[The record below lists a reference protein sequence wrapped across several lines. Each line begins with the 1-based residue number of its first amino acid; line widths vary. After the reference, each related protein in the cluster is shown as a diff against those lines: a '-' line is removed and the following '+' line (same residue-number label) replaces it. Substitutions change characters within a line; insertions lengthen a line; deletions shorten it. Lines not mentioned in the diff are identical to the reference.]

1 MKQNRKRSALT
12 TWLCLLMFVSL
23 QAQISLKGTVAD
35 AETGE
40 PLIGAT
46 VRVIDTS
53 LATITDIDGHF
64 SIADVPAEAQ
74 LFEVGY
80 VGMVTQTLKIA
91 DYKGTPILLQ
101 SDNLLT
107 EVVVTAMGISRDKK
121 ALGYAVSEVKGDE
134 LNRARGGVSNPV
146 NVLQGKVSG
155 LQISSNSGSIGGSSK
170 VLIRGVSSIS
180 GNNQPLFVIDGVPI
194 EGSDFNSSTT
204 GVGWG
209 GYDYGNL
216 VQDINPDD
224 IESISVLKGASAS
237 ALYGSRANN
246 GVILI
251 TTKRGLKD
259 EGLEVSYS
267 GTMGIERVG
276 KLPEYQNQYGGGNST
291 TFSTAT
297 INGKLYQIP
306 NYFVD
311 ESWGPKL
318 EGQEVLTWYDLAR
331 WEEGGKQGDPI
342 PSKWLPAKHD
352 ASSLFET
359 GLSVSNHVS
368 LAKTTEESQFR
379 VSYTNTET
387 KGMVPNSKQHKNA
400 LNLSGTLKSKD
411 KRLEVFTNV
420 SYLNTRT
427 QGRTETG
434 YGNNNIFMKATCWWQ
449 RQLDFKQLKELY
461 ISPSGEQYTWNRTSW
476 DDPTPAYSDNPYWTL
491 YMNSQNDSRNRIY
504 GNIGTSYQI
513 APWLKAQYKVNLDY
527 FSQKEYEHVAV
538 GSQQESSYTERAR
551 QQYEINHEWMLM
563 GHYDFSDFS
572 LQANLGANIMHR
584 RYELT
589 TGTTQGGLAIP
600 LLYNLSNSV
609 QTPLASNEVSR
620 RGLNSFFGNVSVG
633 WRSMIYLEATLRRDS
648 SSTLPKGNNTYWYP
662 SFTTSFIFSE
672 LLSNQLPWLT
682 YGKLRAGWAKVG
694 NDTAPYSLLTAYK
707 QYTNIGNGVPGY
719 ILSNTLNNNQLKP
732 ETTYSWEVGLELAFL
747 KNRLGLDVT
756 YYSSES
762 RDQIVPFS
770 VSGSTGYTYAVYNAG
785 VLTNRGVEL
794 TLHAI
799 PVLTRSFE
807 WNSTLTL
814 SQNKNCVKKLIDNV
828 DYYRLASG
836 VFAAELGAYVGK
848 EYGVIMG
855 TNYVFDS
862 EGRRMIDPETGLYR
876 STDGFE
882 SLGSAYPDF
891 TGGWNNSFRLGR
903 FDASVQIDFQKG
915 GHYFGCSYLYG
926 IYGGQL
932 AETAENGIRE
942 KGIVLDGVIDD
953 KGTPNTTVVNAQD
966 WGYDY
971 YSGPAA
977 QSVLRS
983 DYVKLREI
991 SVGYHVPLKSR
1002 FIKEMHLSAYARNL
1016 AVWGPDTRHFDPES
1030 IVNNAGNVQGLDYGH
1045 TPASR
1050 NYGLTINLK
1059 F

>member
-1 MKQNRKRSALT
+1 M
-12 TWLCLLMFVSL
+12 TWICMFMFLSV
-23 QAQISLKGTVAD
+23 QAQITLQGTVAD
-35 AETGE
+35 ADTGE

-46 VRVIDTS
+46 IRVTDTS
-53 LATITDIDGHF
+53 LATITDFDGNF
-64 SIADVPAEAQ
+64 TIMDVPAEAR
-74 LFEVGY
+74 LFVVNY
-80 VGMVTQTLKIA
+80 VGMLAQTLKIA
-91 DYKGTPILLQ
+91 DYNGATILLK
-101 SDNLLT
+101 SDNQLS

-121 ALGYAVSEVKGDE
+121 ALGYAVSEVKGDD
-134 LNRARGGVSNPV
+134 LNKARGGVSNPV

-194 EGSDFNSSTT
+194 EGSDFNNSTT
-204 GVGWG
+204 GGGWG

-251 TTKRGLKD
+251 TTKRGRKD
-259 EGLEVSYS
+259 DGLEVSYS

-276 KLPEYQNQYGGGNST
+276 KLPEYQNQYGGGNSS

-297 INGKLYQIP
+297 INGKVYQIP
-306 NYFVD
+306 NYGID

-318 EGQEVLTWYDLAR
+318 EGQDVLTWYDLAR
-331 WEEGGKQGDPI
+331 WEDSGKQGDPI
-342 PSKWLPAKHD
+342 PSKWLPAKHGV
-352 ASSLFET
+352 SSLFET
-359 GLSVSNHVS
+359 GLSVSNHI
-368 LAKTTEESQFR
+368 AIANANETSQFR
-379 VSYTNTET
+379 LSYTNTET
-387 KGMVPNSKQHKNA
+387 KGMVPNSRQHKNA

-427 QGRTETG
+427 KGRTETG
-434 YGNNNIFMKATCWWQ
+434 YGDDNVFMKATCWWQ
-449 RQLDFKQLKELY
+449 RQLDFKQLKEMY
-461 ISPSGEQYTWNRTSW
+461 ISPSGEQHTWNRSSW
-476 DDPTPAYSDNPYWTL
+476 DDPTPAYNDNPYWSI
-491 YMNSQNDSRNRIY
+491 YMNSQNDTRNRIY
-504 GNIGTSYQI
+504 GNVGTSYQI

-572 LQANLGANIMHR
+572 VQANLGANIMHR
-584 RYELT
+584 HYELT
-589 TGTTQGGLAIP
+589 MGTTQGGLAIP

-609 QTPLASNEVSR
+609 QTPLATNEVSR

-633 WRSMIYLEATLRRDS
+633 WRSMLYLEATLRRDS
-648 SSTLPKGNNTYWYP
+648 SSTLPKENNTYWYP

-672 LLSNQLPWLT
+672 LLSKKLPWLS

-694 NDTAPYSLLTAYK
+694 NDTAPYNLLTAYK

-719 ILSNTLNNNQLKP
+719 VLSNTLNNSQLKP
-732 ETTYSWEVGLELAFL
+732 ETTYSWEVGLELSFL
-747 KNRLGLDVT
+747 KNRLGVDVT
-756 YYSSES
+756 YYNSES
-762 RDQIVPFS
+762 RNQIVPFS
-770 VSGSTGYTYAVYNAG
+770 VSGSTGYTYAIYNAG
-785 VLTNRGVEL
+785 VLTNKGVEL
-794 TLHAI
+794 TLNAT
-799 PVLTRSFE
+799 PVQIRSFE
-807 WNSTLTL
+807 WNTTLTL
-814 SQNKNCVKKLIDNV
+814 SQNQNRVKKLIDNV
-828 DYYRLASG
+828 DYYRIATG
-836 VFAAELGAYVGK
+836 RFAAELGAYVGE

-862 EGRRMIDPETGLYR
+862 EGRRMIDPETGLYMT
-876 STDGFE
+876 SNSYE
-882 SLGSAYPDF
+882 KLGNAYPDF
-891 TGGWNNSFRLGR
+891 TGGWNNSFRFGR

-915 GHYFGCSYLYG
+915 GHYFSTSYLYG

-953 KGTPNTTVVNAQD
+953 KGTPNTKVVNAQD
-966 WGYDY
+966 WAYDY

-991 SVGYHVPLKSR
+991 SLGYRVPLKSR
-1002 FIKEMHLSAYARNL
+1002 YVKEMHLSAYARNL

-1030 IVNNAGNVQGLDYGH
+1030 IVNNSGNVQGLDFGH